1 MSPKLMGAMFAVL
14 STGGL
19 MYAFVYP
26 YLSGDIKA
34 QKRQAA
40 LTSASAT
47 RNSSR
52 ANLDQAKRRKAI
64 TDSLGEAEGKAKK
77 VDLEQRIQQ
86 AGLDISKTTYFLASA
101 ACGLVLGVA
110 VFMTIFNAIAAVG
123 ALLVGAVGVPSWMLN
138 YLRNRRIKK
147 FVLEFPG
154 AIDVIVRGV
163 KAGLPLGDCF
173 RVVATETAE
182 PVRGEFVKIVEAQ
195 SIGMTMGEAVDRFA
209 SRVPVSEV
217 AFFAIVINMQQK
229 AGGNLSESLSNLS
242 SVLRDRRK
250 MKEKVKAISSEA
262 KASAGIIGSLPFL
275 VAGVVYFTNPDY
287 IMLLFTTPTGNL
299 IVAGSLFW
307 MSIGAFMMH
316 QMINFD
322 F

>member
-1 MSPKLMGAMFAVL
+1 MSPKLIGAVFVVL
-14 STGGL
+14 SAGGL

-40 LTSASAT
+40 LTSASTT
-47 RNSSR
+47 RQGARTNV
-52 ANLDQAKRRKAI
+52 DQAKRRKAI
-64 TDSLGEAEGKAKK
+64 TDSLGEIEGKKK
-77 VDLEQRIQQ
+77 QIDLEQRIQQ
-86 AGLDISKTTYFLASA
+86 AGLDISKTTYFIASA
-101 ACGLVLGVA
+101 ACGIVLSVA
-110 VFMTIFNAIAAVG
+110 VFLTIMNVIAAAG
-123 ALLVGAVGVPSWMLN
+123 AFLVGVLGVPSWTLN
-138 YLRNRRIKK
+138 YLRGRRIKK
-147 FVLEFPG
+147 FIAEFPG

-182 PVRGEFVKIVEAQ
+182 PVRGEFVKIVEGQ

-217 AFFAIVINMQQK
+217 AFFSIVINMQQK

-242 SVLRDRRK
+242 GVLRDRRK
-250 MKEKVKAISSEA
+250 MKDKVKAISAEA
-262 KASAGIIGSLPFL
+262 KASAGIIGSLPFC
-275 VAGVVYFTNPDY
+275 VAGVVYFTNQDY
-287 IMLLFTTPTGNL
+287 IMLLFTTTTGNM
-299 IVAGSLFW
+299 IVAGSLVW
-307 MSIGAFMMH
+307 MSIGVFMMR